1 MNVDRP
7 DRLVAP
13 APAIAPGVAAT
24 APSLEATSAPSDGPA
39 APGGRFAPDG
49 PIAGATLFARYAYP
63 PNERGYCGPPDSAA
77 MLQYGAAGVVDRGL
91 IELAKGFAGAWPYLE
106 FISAATGIADP
117 LDRRVVE
124 AYWLGNGLLD
134 RIDMTRFGNSLMDRF
149 RRRAGTSWGFMAEA
163 IPEGAL
169 PHHSFH
175 VFGVYPWVGLLGAD
189 RGDTPLHV
197 LQNCRIRWGQVVA
210 IRDEEVDVLS
220 RPLTWDGTA
229 VGFGEPALETAR
241 GASNGLGLAPA
252 YAVGDWVSL
261 HWGWVCDRLSRRQ
274 LTSLRHFSMLQI
286 DIVNNRVVHPGP
298 RAALG

>member
-1 MNVDRP
+1 MTLDGSPRTPTLPGSDMSARP
-7 DRLVAP
+7 MPD
-13 APAIAPGVAAT
+13 
-24 APSLEATSAPSDGPA
+24 SGPA
-39 APGGRFAPDG
+39 APAGRFAADG

-77 MLQYGAAGVVDRGL
+77 MLQYGTAGVVDRGL
-91 IELAKGFAGAWPYLE
+91 AELAKGFVGAWPYLE
-106 FISAATGIADP
+106 LISIATGIPDP

-134 RIDMTRFGNSLMDRF
+134 RIDMTLFGNSLVERF

-175 VFGVYPWVGLLGAD
+175 VFGVYPWVGLLGSD

-210 IRDEEVDVLS
+210 IRGDEVDVMS
-220 RPLTWDGTA
+220 RPLTWDGA
-229 VGFGEPALETAR
+229 ALGFGQPIPETVR
-241 GASNGLGLAPA
+241 GSFNGVGLAPGFA
-252 YAVGDWVSL
+252 IGDWVSL
-261 HWGWVCDRLSRRQ
+261 HWGWLCDRLSRRQ
-274 LTSLRHFSMLQI
+274 LTNLHHFTVLQLN
-286 DIVNNRVVHPGP
+286 IVNRRVAHPGP
-298 RAALG
+298 VVAFG